1 MAEITLSNSGK
12 QSWTVVIP
20 DLCDLCGELGHG
32 QWWRQDMETGP
43 GATTAAKCIR
53 QLSTGKN
60 PPLECRG
67 FYTRH
72 VCRAQ
77 IHLRHHHLQKSESA
91 SDRVRE
97 NKISFFRPL
106 GHSKRLVSN
115 ILQRKYKH
123 WMRNIFQQSSLC
135 WWLDIN
141 MAGSKSYLVFCLSS
155 VLASYSLSC
164 RTFLQSVLS
173 CICQTWTT

>member
-1 MAEITLSNSGK
+1 
-12 QSWTVVIP
+12 
-20 DLCDLCGELGHG
+20 
-32 QWWRQDMETGP
+32 METGP

-91 SDRVRE
+91 SDSERE
-97 NKISFFRPL
+97 QDQLFQAFGPFKKISL
-106 GHSKRLVSN
+106 QHITEKIETLDEEYISAEQLVLVARHKHGGLHN
-115 ILQRKYKH
+115 IISCFVCHQYLQVTRSH
-123 WMRNIFQQSSLC
+123 VEHFCSQFCRASVRHGQH
-135 WWLDIN
+135 DI
-141 MAGSKSYLVFCLSS
+141 K
-155 VLASYSLSC
+155 
-164 RTFLQSVLS
+164 
-173 CICQTWTT
+173 